1 MQKETIKKF
10 KEALEAVGVTCYSL
24 QGDNSNFFNEGYRG
38 DAVLL
43 DDTNEIAIG
52 IRRNDYSLDP
62 PWRATFFEYDVIQYL
77 TMELQPEQ
85 IKKLLEHLK
94 ANVTDLEV
102 NTVLERFVTPL
113 DKGWTYK

>member
-77 TMELQPEQ
+77 TMELQPDQ